1 MSKLASIRPVR
12 WVVIG
17 VLCLSLLGCGL
28 INPRPPRAVVEGAIA
43 QKLSQTQ
50 ALLYRQFGQQAGRQF
65 RADPA
70 DLAQVGR
77 IRIAD
82 HHWTEIAGQP
92 AVEVA
97 GTYHLK
103 GGGLTNAQRRQ
114 TRDFNLYLRRGA
126 TPDQWLLLEAAPAQP
141 GESLRWL
148 ATPIITSQE
157 TQVSDGKDSVAESS

>member
-1 MSKLASIRPVR
+1 MGKPASIHLGR

-17 VLCLSLLGCGL
+17 LLCLALMGCGV
-28 INPRPPRAVVEGAIA
+28 INPQPPRAVVEGAIA

-50 ALLYRQFGQQAGRQF
+50 ALLYRQFERQLKV
-65 RADPA
+65 DPA

-103 GGGLTNAQRRQ
+103 GGGLTSAQRRQ
-114 TRDFNLYLRRGA
+114 TRDFDLYLRRGT

-141 GESLRWL
+141 ETSLRWR
-148 ATPIITSQE
+148 ATPINLSL
-157 TQVSDGKDSVAESS
+157 SSPEAPIP

>member
-1 MSKLASIRPVR
+1 MGKPASIHPGR
-12 WVVIG
+12 WIVIG
-17 VLCLSLLGCGL
+17 LLCLVLLGCGV
-28 INPRPPRAVVEGAIA
+28 INPRPPRVVVEGAIA

-50 ALLYRQFGQQAGRQF
+50 ALLYRQFGRQF

-103 GGGLTNAQRRQ
+103 GGGLTSAQRRQ
-114 TRDFNLYLRRGA
+114 TRDFDLYLRRGT
-126 TPDQWLLLEAAPAQP
+126 TPDQWLLLEAAPAP
-141 GESLRWL
+141 LGESLRWV

-157 TQVSDGKDSVAESS
+157 TPVSEGGD

>member
-1 MSKLASIRPVR
+1 MGKPASIHLGR

-17 VLCLSLLGCGL
+17 LLCLALLGCGV

-50 ALLYRQFGQQAGRQF
+50 AILYRQFGA
-65 RADPA
+65 APA

-82 HHWTEIAGQP
+82 HHWTEIVGQP

-103 GGGLTNAQRRQ
+103 GGGLTSAQRRQ
-114 TRDFNLYLRRGA
+114 TRDFDLYLQRG
-126 TPDQWLLLEAAPAQP
+126 TTQDQWLLLEPAPTQP
-141 GESLRWL
+141 GEPLQWL
-148 ATPIITSQE
+148 ATPVVPAGQKSTLAAQ
-157 TQVSDGKDSVAESS
+157 DPA

>member
-1 MSKLASIRPVR
+1 MSKLASIRPIR

-28 INPRPPRAVVEGAIA
+28 INPRPPRVVVEGAIA

-50 ALLYRQFGQQAGRQF
+50 AILYRQFGA
-65 RADPA
+65 APA

-77 IRIAD
+77 LRITD

-92 AVEVA
+92 TVEVA

-103 GGGLTNAQRRQ
+103 GGGLTSAQRRQ
-114 TRDFNLYLRRGA
+114 TRDFDVYLQRGTA
-126 TPDQWLLLEAAPAQP
+126 KDQWLLLEPAPAQP
-141 GESLRWL
+141 GASLQWR
-148 ATPIITSQE
+148 ATPIDLSLR
-157 TQVSDGKDSVAESS
+157 DSAAPVAPAP

>member
-1 MSKLASIRPVR
+1 MHRPAAIYLGR
-12 WVVIG
+12 SVVIG
-17 VLCLSLLGCGL
+17 LLCLVLLGCGV

-50 ALLYRQFGQQAGRQF
+50 IILYRQLGRQAG
-65 RADPA
+65 ADPA
-70 DLAQVGR
+70 DLAQVSG

-103 GGGLTNAQRRQ
+103 GGGLTSAQRRQ
-114 TRDFNLYLRRGA
+114 TRNFDVYLQRGTA
-126 TPDQWLLLEAAPAQP
+126 KDQWRLLEPDPDQP
-141 GESLRWL
+141 GASLQWR
-148 ATPIITSQE
+148 ATPIDLSF
-157 TQVSDGKDSVAESS
+157 GAPAALSSCCADAP